1 MLQRLVTALILSHID
16 YCNALLT
23 GLSRS
28 VLASLRI
35 MNIAASIVA
44 GLGPHDH
51 VTKSMK
57 VMYWLPV

>member
-1 MLQRLVTALILSHID
+1 MLQRIVSALILSHID

-28 VLASLRI
+28 VLAPLRI
-35 MNIAASIVA
+35 MHIAAGIMA
-44 GLGPHDH
+44 ELGPQDH

-57 VMYWLPV
+57 VMHWLPV